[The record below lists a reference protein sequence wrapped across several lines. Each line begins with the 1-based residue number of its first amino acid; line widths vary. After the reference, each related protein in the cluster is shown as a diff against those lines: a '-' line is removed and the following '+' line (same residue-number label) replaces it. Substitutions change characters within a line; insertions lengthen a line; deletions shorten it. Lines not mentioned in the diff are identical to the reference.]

1 MLLLNLNDPV
11 EIKKFIKGNKRIFEK
26 VYNAYAPNMY
36 SHCLRM
42 ARNEDDAKDMLQE
55 SFIRVYNNRKQFD
68 PNQSLGGWIRKIVIN
83 TSLNFIKKNYSIQFE
98 RDEVVEMKAEPEEEE
113 NGKITKE
120 KLRKALESLPE
131 GYKMIFSL
139 YVIEGLT
146 HPEIAEYLE
155 ISVNTSKSQLHKARK
170 MLKTELNT
178 IKTENRIY
186 HVS

>member
-1 MLLLNLNDPV
+1 MNLNDPA
-11 EIKKFIKGNKRIFEK
+11 EIKKFRKGNKQIFEK

-83 TSLNFIKKNYSIQFE
+83 TSLNFIKKHYSIHFE
-98 RDEVVEMKAEPEEEE
+98 RDEVIEMKVEDESDSNP
-113 NGKITKE
+113 ITKE
-120 KLRKALESLPE
+120 KLQKALDGLPE
-131 GYKMIFSL
+131 GYKVIFSL

-170 MLKTELNT
+170 MLKEELNH
-178 IKTENRIY
+178 KVTENRIY
-186 HVS
+186 NVS